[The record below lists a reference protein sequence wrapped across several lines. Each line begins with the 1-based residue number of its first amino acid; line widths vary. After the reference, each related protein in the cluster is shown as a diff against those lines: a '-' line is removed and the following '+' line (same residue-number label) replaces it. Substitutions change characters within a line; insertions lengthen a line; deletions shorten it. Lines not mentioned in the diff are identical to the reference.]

1 MNETLALISGKGGS
15 GKTTIALSLAQLLAT
30 CEKRVLLIDC
40 DLSTHGAT
48 YFFESSFGN
57 IEKYVVFSEIMS
69 TGHDEIAE
77 KTILNVRPN
86 FDFIPSHLDFT
97 SEGGFDT
104 TAIDEKNFKLLIKL
118 IELNNYDLV
127 IFDCQAG
134 YSYITKIV
142 TGYTKRNLAVL
153 EADAI
158 SASSLRVLYSQ
169 LAKNLDSSRTFQ
181 VFNKISSDEFE
192 IYSKI
197 PTGTL
202 FNNLT
207 PILFDWTVKKA
218 FAYSQL
224 PAIDDTNLPLTNTV
238 VTLAIELLPSLRTSI
253 TDYSLKIK
261 SKYLIKLSKEFDL
274 QTDELKT
281 EKKKHDSINNKIIK
295 SVSFVFIATAITIAS
310 LFLTLQSAINSLFD
324 ETTIQLNAIISFLA
338 VTLSFFMITSEKIY
352 RKNWIKF
359 DKDKFENLSKD
370 NEELKCSIEKT
381 KQEIES
387 LRSEKF

>member
-1 MNETLALISGKGGS
+1 MIETLALISGKGGS

-48 YFFESSFGN
+48 YFFESSFEN

-69 TGHDEIAE
+69 SGHDEIAE

-97 SEGGFDT
+97 SEDSFNT
-104 TAIDEKNFKLLIKL
+104 TALAKKNFLLL
-118 IELNNYDLV
+118 IELIELKNYDFV

-134 YSYITKIV
+134 YSFITKIV
-142 TGYTKRNLAVL
+142 TEYTKRNLAVL

-169 LAKNLDSSRTFQ
+169 LVKNLDSSRTFQ
-181 VFNKISSDEFE
+181 VFNKISRDEFE

-207 PILFDWTVKKA
+207 PILFDWTVRKA

-224 PAIDDTNLPLTNTV
+224 PVIDNANPSLTNSIC
-238 VTLAIELLPSLRTSI
+238 TLAIELLPGFRNLLVKYFEKVKAGYLANLENEYHKL
-253 TDYSLKIK
+253 DESLKATKENEIHVRYNIK
-261 SKYLIKLSKEFDL
+261 ENTRFWLN
-274 QTDELKT
+274 T
-281 EKKKHDSINNKIIK
+281 IIMLLM
-295 SVSFVFIATAITIAS
+295 AIVI
-310 LFLTLQSAINSLFD
+310 IVISLFD
-324 ETTIQLNAIISFLA
+324 ETQNIYKNITYYFCIVTPVLVYTISNLIASKKNVRTIDNNYESQ
-338 VTLSFFMITSEKIY
+338 SEGLLVLRNKI
-352 RKNWIKF
+352 
-359 DKDKFENLSKD
+359 
-370 NEELKCSIEKT
+370 EET
-381 KQEIES
+381 KQEIET
-387 LRSEKF
+387 LKSEMY